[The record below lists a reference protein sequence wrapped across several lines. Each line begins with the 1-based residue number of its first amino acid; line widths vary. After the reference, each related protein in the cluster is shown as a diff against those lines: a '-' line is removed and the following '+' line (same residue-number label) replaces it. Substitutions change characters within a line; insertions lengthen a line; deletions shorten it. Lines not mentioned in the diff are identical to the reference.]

1 MKHLAATIRN
11 ALSAPGSLPLI
22 RSQAEVL
29 TVRNEFLIRQAP
41 ECVYCSSMV
50 AVATSRVLI
59 PASRQIMYRK

>member
-29 TVRNEFLIRQAP
+29 TVRNEFLIR
-41 ECVYCSSMV
+41 
-50 AVATSRVLI
+50 
-59 PASRQIMYRK
+59 